1 MPTARR
7 GRFAPYVVGSGTVGL
22 AVALLVFALYAV
34 VLDES
39 PTPYL
44 VTALIAA
51 VVGTPLRIIGRAGV
65 DPTRREALLGV
76 LVLWSLVPLIGV
88 VPYVMGAGMGF
99 VDALFESMSGFTAT
113 GATAINDFD
122 AVPAGLF
129 MWRAFTQWVGGIGIV
144 VVFVAVFPQLAIA
157 GRQVF
162 FAELPGP
169 TEERLTPR
177 LRTTALSV
185 LGAYLALTAMCA
197 VAYVM
202 AGMPGYQAVAHA
214 FTTVAAAGFSPE
226 ARSFEAYGLAVDWV
240 AITFMTL
247 AAVNFALLYRAFLGQ
262 PRDLLRDPELRA
274 YLVIVLTAGSL
285 LTWHLGDVYG
295 GTEALRHGFFQTI
308 SILTT
313 TGYASA
319 DFELWPDRARVTLV
333 VLMFIGGSAGS
344 AAGGIKVMRWLII
357 ARHTAREVRRTLHPR
372 AVLPLR
378 VGARVIPDDVLR
390 AVSAFITLYVL
401 LLATS
406 ATALVWLGHDFV
418 TAFTAAAAT
427 VGNVG
432 PGLGLVGPMSSYAE
446 IHPLGRGILTFN
458 MFAGRLEIVTVFVL
472 LTLDWW
478 RLPRALGRRP
488 VPRRRFDDPRPLWR
502 RFRP

>member
-1 MPTARR
+1 VPTAQR
-7 GRFAPYVVGSGTVGL
+7 GRFAPYVVGSGVVGL
-22 AVALLVFALYAV
+22 AVSLVAFALYAL
-34 VLDES
+34 VLGE
-39 PTPYL
+39 PATPYL
-44 VTALIAA
+44 VTALVAA
-51 VVGTPLRIIGRAGV
+51 IVGVPLRVIGRTGG

-76 LVLWSLVPLIGV
+76 LLLWSLVPLIGV
-88 VPYVMGAGMGF
+88 IPYVMGAGMG
-99 VDALFESMSGFTAT
+99 VLDALFESMSGFTAT
-113 GATAINDFD
+113 GATAIVDFD
-122 AVPAGLF
+122 AVPGGLF

-157 GRQVF
+157 GRQIF
-162 FAELPGP
+162 FTELPGP

-177 LRTTALSV
+177 LRATALSV
-185 LGAYLALTAMCA
+185 LGVYLALTAMCA
-197 VAYVM
+197 VAYVI
-202 AGMPGYQAVAHA
+202 AGMPGYEAVAHA
-214 FTTVAAAGFSPE
+214 FTTVAAAGFSPQ

-247 AAVNFALLYRAFLGQ
+247 AAINFALLFRAFLGQ

-274 YLVIVLTAGSL
+274 YIVIVLAAGTI
-285 LTWHLGDVYG
+285 LTWHLGDVYVG
-295 GTEALRHGFFQTI
+295 GEALRHGFFQTI

-357 ARHTAREVRRTLHPR
+357 AKHTAREVRRTLHPR

-378 VGARVIPDDVLR
+378 VGARVIPDEVLR
-390 AVSAFITLYVL
+390 SVAAFITLYVVL
-401 LLATS
+401 LTAS
-406 ATALVWLGHDFV
+406 ATVLVWLGHDFV

-432 PGLGLVGPMSSYAE
+432 PGLGLAGPMSSYAE
-446 IHPLGRGILTFN
+446 IHPVGRGILTFN

-478 RLPRALGRRP
+478 RLPRAFGRRSEAG
-488 VPRRRFDDPRPLWR
+488 RRFGDGRPRPP